1 MASSSVS
8 APVSGRIGKR
18 DGENVGMVEIDA
30 VFGRMLGLS
39 DGQKVGKLNFIVS
52 ISLIFARSIYY
63 FI

>member
-8 APVSGRIGKR
+8 APVSGRIAKR
-18 DGENVGMVEIDA
+18 GGENVGMVEIDA